1 VNDKIEILSVSL
13 LDQHRST
20 VRALQRLARSLGL
33 EFGWHYLLD
42 LTWILSFL
50 GSVKGKRILDAGAG
64 TGILQW
70 YLAEQGA
77 EVISVD
83 RMSRARLPLRFRNR
97 YTVRG
102 LRSEDLLPATEL
114 LRDTATEKM
123 SLSARIKPQARQLAG
138 MADLHRATG
147 RVILYNQPL
156 ANLVDLPT
164 GSIDAI
170 VAVSA
175 LEHNP
180 PEDLPGVVAELIR
193 VLKPGGLLLAT
204 LGAARDA
211 DWLHEPS
218 KGWCY
223 TEASLRRLFDLPP
236 EATSNYDHYDDL
248 FTALKGCAEL
258 RDGLAAFYARSGDN
272 GMPWGRWDPQY
283 QPVGVCKVRNG

>member
-1 VNDKIEILSVSL
+1 MNDKIEILSVSL
-13 LDQHRST
+13 LDQHRPA

-42 LTWILSFL
+42 LTWILSLL
-50 GSVKGKRILDAGAG
+50 GSVNGKHILDAGAG

-77 EVISVD
+77 EVTSVD

-97 YTVRG
+97 YNVRG
-102 LRSEDLLPATEL
+102 LRTEDLLPATQF
-114 LRDTATEKM
+114 LRDAVSEKM

-138 MADLHRATG
+138 LADLHRAGG
-147 RVILYNQPL
+147 RVILYNQAL
-156 ANLVDLPT
+156 DHLVDLPG
-164 GSIDAI
+164 GSVDAI

-180 PEDLPGVVAELIR
+180 PADLPGVVAELER

-204 LGAARDA
+204 LGAASDA

-218 KGWCY
+218 NGWCY

-236 EATSNYDHYDDL
+236 EATANYERYEDL
-248 FTALKGCAEL
+248 FSALKGCAEL
-258 RDGLAAFYARSGDN
+258 QDGLAAFYAKSGDN

-283 QPVGVCKVRNG
+283 QPVGVCKVKKI